1 MFFSSPVIAA
11 AIHHPLKRRMQLKT
25 LTAIASF
32 MLVAGSAAVA
42 DIVHLPA
49 VIRDF
54 SPTTHPDFEYR
65 IANDRNLVT
74 TTLGFDGKPV
84 YAGPSTGTATTHG
97 PSTFNQWYNDVPGI
111 NQSTTIMIPVD
122 NGMPGPGGVYTY
134 TNNSFFPIDN
144 QLLGNEGRSHNYH
157 FTLEMALSFTYQTG
171 QTFSFTGDDD
181 FWVYIDGQRVIDLG
195 GVHTAQ
201 TASVNLD
208 TLGLTAGQNYSFN
221 LFFAERHTSLSKFS
235 MQTSIQLV
243 PTPGAAGLLVLGTL
257 VAGRR
262 RRA

>member
-1 MFFSSPVIAA
+1 
-11 AIHHPLKRRMQLKT
+11 MQLKT
-25 LTAIASF
+25 LTIASF

-54 SPTTHPDFEYR
+54 SPTTNPDFEYR

-74 TTLGFDGKPV
+74 TTLGIDGKPV

-97 PSTFNQWYNDVPGI
+97 PASFNQWFNDVPGV
-111 NQSTTIMIPVD
+111 NQRTTIMIPVN

-134 TNNSFFPIDN
+134 SNNSFFPIDN
-144 QLLGNEGRSHNYH
+144 QLMGNEGRSHNYH
-157 FTLEMALSFTYQTG
+157 FTLEMALTFTYQAG
-171 QTFSFTGDDD
+171 QTFAFSGDDD
-181 FWVYIDGQRVIDLG
+181 VWVFIDGRRVIDLG
-195 GVHTAQ
+195 GVHSVQA
-201 TASVNLD
+201 ASVNLD
-208 TLGLTAGQNYSFN
+208 TLGLTAGQDYSFN
-221 LFFAERHTSLSKFS
+221 LFFAERHTSLSNFS

-243 PTPGAAGLLVLGTL
+243 PTPGAAGVLAIGAL
-257 VAGRR
+257 AAGRR